1 MSEVVTTVTAQAAP
15 DDPASPQ
22 TPTVTHY
29 EQVAAKLSSAI
40 DEALALMPNFTQ
52 SHPLTKGFVQS
63 QKSVSDAFIVST
75 IAAVEANPELQSV
88 NKFDVTAARDLL
100 QLSDAF
106 RPLVDKLNG
115 AAKNVKFTIDQKR
128 AEIVADALQ
137 TYDIAKGVARDAE
150 ATTAAEHV
158 GNLRRDLGR
167 SGKHKKKVTPAPAP
181 APAKPAEQGGLRQ

>member
-1 MSEVVTTVTAQAAP
+1 MSEVVTTVTTP
-15 DDPASPQ
+15 DDPATPQ

-40 DEALALMPNFTQ
+40 DEALALMPDFTQ
-52 SHPLTKGFVQS
+52 SHPLTKGFVATQG
-63 QKSVSDAFIVST
+63 SVSDTFILTT

-106 RPLVDKLNG
+106 RPMVDKLNG
-115 AAKNVKFTIDQKR
+115 AAKNVKFTIDRKR

-137 TYDIAKGVARDAE
+137 TYEIAKGVARDAQ

-158 GNLRRDLGR
+158 GNLKRDLGR
-167 SGKHKKKVTPAPAP
+167 SGKKKKKPAPAP
-181 APAKPAEQGGLRQ
+181 APGIPAVS

>member
-1 MSEVVTTVTAQAAP
+1 MSEVVATVTAQAAP

-52 SHPLTKGFVQS
+52 SHPLTKGFVRS
-63 QKSVSDAFIVST
+63 QQSVSDAFIIST

-106 RPLVDKLNG
+106 LPLVDKLNG
-115 AAKNVKFTIDQKR
+115 AAKNVKFTIDLKR
-128 AEIVADALQ
+128 ATVVTEALQ
-137 TYDIAKGVARDAE
+137 NYEIAKGVARNAE

-158 GNLRRDLGR
+158 SNLKRDLGR
-167 SGKHKKKVTPAPAP
+167 SGKRKKKVTPAPAP
-181 APAKPAEQGGLRQ
+181 ANPAVN

>member
-15 DDPASPQ
+15 EDPAPPQ

-29 EQVAAKLSSAI
+29 EQVAAKLSLAI
-40 DEALALMPNFTQ
+40 DEALALMPDFTQ
-52 SHPLTKGFVQS
+52 AHPLTKGFVAAQA
-63 QKSVSDAFIVST
+63 SVSDAFILST
-75 IAAVEANPELQSV
+75 IAAVEANPELKSV

-115 AAKNVKFTIDQKR
+115 AAKNVKFTIDRKR
-128 AEIVADALQ
+128 AGIVADALQ
-137 TYDIAKGVARDAE
+137 TYEIAKGVARDAE

-158 GNLRRDLGR
+158 GNLKRDLGR
-167 SGKHKKKVTPAPAP
+167 TGRKKKKPAPAP
-181 APAKPAEQGGLRQ
+181 APGIPAVS

>member
-15 DDPASPQ
+15 ADPAQPQ

-40 DEALALMPNFTQ
+40 DEALALMPIFTP
-52 SHPLTKGFVQS
+52 SHPLTKGSVLS
-63 QKSVSDAFIVST
+63 QVSVSDAFILTT
-75 IAAVEANPELQSV
+75 IAAVEANPELKSV

-106 RPLVDKLNG
+106 RPMVDKLNG
-115 AAKNVKFTIDQKR
+115 AAKNVKFTIDLKR

-158 GNLRRDLGR
+158 GNLKRDLGR
-167 SGKHKKKVTPAPAP
+167 SGKRKKKVSPAPAAGIP
-181 APAKPAEQGGLRQ
+181 AGL

>member
-1 MSEVVTTVTAQAAP
+1 MPKVVTTVTAQAAP

-29 EQVAAKLSSAI
+29 EQVAARLSSAI
-40 DEALALMPNFTQ
+40 DDALALMPDFTQ

-63 QKSVSDAFIVST
+63 QLSVSDTFILST

-88 NKFDVTAARDLL
+88 KKFDVTAARDLL

-115 AAKNVKFTIDQKR
+115 AAKNVKFTIDRKR

-137 TYDIAKGVARDAE
+137 TYDIAKGVARDAD

-167 SGKHKKKVTPAPAP
+167 SGKRKKKPAPAP
-181 APAKPAEQGGLRQ
+181 APGNPAEQGGIG

>member
-1 MSEVVTTVTAQAAP
+1 MSKVVTTVTAQAAP
-15 DDPASPQ
+15 DDPVPPQ

-40 DEALALMPNFTQ
+40 DEALALMPDFTQ
-52 SHPLTKGFVQS
+52 SHPLTKGFVRS
-63 QKSVSDAFIVST
+63 QQSVSDTFILST

-88 NKFDVTAARDLL
+88 NKFDVTAAGDLL

-115 AAKNVKFTIDQKR
+115 AAKNVKFTIDRKR

-137 TYDIAKGVARDAE
+137 TYEIAKGVARDAE

-167 SGKHKKKVTPAPAP
+167 SGKQKKKPAPAP
-181 APAKPAEQGGLRQ
+181 APGNTAVN

>member
-1 MSEVVTTVTAQAAP
+1 MPEVVTTVTAQAAP
-15 DDPASPQ
+15 DDPAPPQ

-52 SHPLTKGFVQS
+52 SHPLTKGFVRS
-63 QKSVSDAFIVST
+63 QQSVSDAFIVST
-75 IAAVEANPELQSV
+75 IAAVEANPEPQRV

-106 RPLVDKLNG
+106 LPLVDKLNG
-115 AAKNVKFTIDQKR
+115 AAKNVKFTIDRKR
-128 AEIVADALQ
+128 ATVVTEALQ
-137 TYDIAKGVARDAE
+137 NYEIAKGVARDAE

-158 GNLRRDLGR
+158 GNLKRDLGR
-167 SGKHKKKVTPAPAP
+167 SGKRKKKPTPAPAP
-181 APAKPAEQGGLRQ
+181 GNPAGQGGLGQ

>member
-40 DEALALMPNFTQ
+40 DEALALMPDFTP
-52 SHPLTKGFVQS
+52 SHPLTKGFVLS
-63 QKSVSDAFIVST
+63 QTSVSDAFILST
-75 IAAVEANPELQSV
+75 IAAVEANPELRSV

-106 RPLVDKLNG
+106 RSLVDKLNA
-115 AAKNVKFTIDQKR
+115 AAKNVKFTIDLKR
-128 AEIVADALQ
+128 AAIVADALQ
-137 TYDIAKGVARDAE
+137 TYDIAKGLARDAE

-158 GNLRRDLGR
+158 GNLKRDLGR
-167 SGKHKKKVTPAPAP
+167 SGRHKKKPTQAPAP
-181 APAKPAEQGGLRQ
+181 ANPAVN

>member
-1 MSEVVTTVTAQAAP
+1 MPKVVTTVTAQAAP
-15 DDPASPQ
+15 DDPASQ

-29 EQVAAKLSSAI
+29 ELVAAKLSSAI

-52 SHPLTKGFVQS
+52 SHPLTKGFVAAQT
-63 QKSVSDAFIVST
+63 SVPDAFILST
-75 IAAVEANPELQSV
+75 IAAVEANPELKSV

-106 RPLVDKLNG
+106 RPLVDKLNA
-115 AAKNVKFTIDQKR
+115 AAKNVKFTIDRKR

-137 TYDIAKGVARDAE
+137 TYEIAKGVARDAE

-167 SGKHKKKVTPAPAP
+167 SGKRKKKPAPAP
-181 APAKPAEQGGLRQ
+181 APGNPAEQGGLG